1 MAKIE
6 KKEKNTV
13 HFIEEI
19 GAEEFEKAVQ
29 QAYLKNRGQ
38 IILPGFRKGRVP
50 RKIIEMNYGSD
61 IFYDEA
67 LNEILPE
74 IFERAV
80 EELSL
85 EIVDQPQVDL
95 PDDIVKGE
103 PVKVEFQVD
112 VKPEVELADFDD
124 IKVEDLRFE
133 VTDEIIDQEIDQ
145 AREQSARLINVDDRP
160 VEDGDFV
167 NIDFKGYANGEA
179 FEGGEAEGFDL
190 TIGSGAFIP
199 GFEDQL
205 IGMEI
210 GDEKEVNVTFPE
222 EYHEENLA
230 GEDAVFEVKLNDIKI
245 KELPELDDD
254 FVMDVS
260 EFDTVDEYRDDI
272 RKRLEDDF
280 STREKNERENLVIFN
295 YAQKID
301 LDIPQG
307 MVNSQVENEI
317 RDLGMRLSQQ
327 GMTLEKYLQ
336 MTNTDVH
343 TLKDMLEPQAK
354 IAIKNQLIL
363 EAIAKQEGL
372 EPTDEEIEKEIEDL
386 AEKYTTNDEDKANF
400 IENLKGDQTNFVSS
414 NMMREKALDFLMDIA
429 QFVDQSELEDEEDVE
444 EPEDVE

>member
-327 GMTLEKYLQ
+327 GMTLEQYLQ

-414 NMMREKALDFLMDIA
+414 NMMREKALDFLMDKA